1 MVETSS
7 PGLLSRGTPYS
18 QMSPSSAQ
26 NYLSTAMLLGSQ
38 GCGYFGQR
46 MSTNNDHFSAHN
58 SHLNRSLNT
67 SSSSLFTI
75 ESILA
80 PKNGSNRKSESPS
93 PSPSESTTSS
103 PIRPQRVP
111 AMLHHSG
118 LHLGHLAA
126 AAASGFGATSD
137 FLGKRLMTKTKE
149 R

>member
-1 MVETSS
+1 
-7 PGLLSRGTPYS
+7 
-18 QMSPSSAQ
+18 MSPNAAQ

-46 MSTNNDHFSAHN
+46 MQANNTEAMSPQSN
-58 SHLNRSLNT
+58 NQLNRSIGSTNST
-67 SSSSLFTI
+67 SLFTI
-75 ESILA
+75 DSILA
-80 PKNGSNRKSESPS
+80 PKPGMLNGRKSESPS
-93 PSPSESTTSS
+93 PSPSESTMSS

-137 FLGKRLMTKTKE
+137 FLGE
-149 R
+149 Q